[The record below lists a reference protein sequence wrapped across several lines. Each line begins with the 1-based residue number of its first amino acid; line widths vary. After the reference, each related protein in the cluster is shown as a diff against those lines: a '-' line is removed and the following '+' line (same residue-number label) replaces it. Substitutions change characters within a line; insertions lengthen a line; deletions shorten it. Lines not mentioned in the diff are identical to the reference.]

1 MLPHRSSFRK
11 FLGMRT
17 RSYFLWASI
26 SLIFLS
32 ACATFTAKSP
42 TNTSNA
48 GILVSQITSHCTDL
62 DAPELGKGKMCIDN
76 GFRIKADDF
85 SFSNWGR
92 STEADANVTVQ
103 TLIDLFGH
111 SAVCIDGPSTEC
123 VMRPT
128 TVQKLEEWNNALA
141 GGRCEGLATL
151 STRFLLKLDDPS
163 KFDPTAIRVADLQ
176 RGNQLLDSTIV
187 YWWATQFLTEV
198 SDRAAT
204 SRGKSPLHLVDD
216 LIQGLAN
223 GVGYTV
229 GLYFGSSG
237 HAVTPFAVTHHGDD
251 FIIHV
256 YDNNFPGERKEIV
269 VNGNTNSWTYAAA
282 RAQPDGGSVDWTGT
296 TGTLELTPMSS
307 RKGPFKCAFC
317 STATATTDTVL
328 TIASRDP
335 AAAGYT
341 FITTRDG
348 QRIEASPDS
357 VINTITGSTYAISK
371 GLGGGLVTIHIPK
384 TITDFDVEIRRGS
397 TVIPAADVVVA
408 IQRPMTANIQVSGD
422 LAHTV
427 VGSTSKNTT
436 LIAVRSGS
444 TSISAPEENSARL
457 SIAAGGQLSRTELP
471 RGHTLLIHQIQNN
484 AIEVAIKGVNGSE
497 ISSTSLTASENS
509 PATEATLA
517 INELGAIIAT
527 NARIEPI
534 PVSTARQVNFLPGAK
549 KTPGATT
556 TSTTTNPTSI
566 EIFLPD

>member
-1 MLPHRSSFRK
+1 VWL
-11 FLGMRT
+11 
-17 RSYFLWASI
+17 SI

-32 ACATFTAKSP
+32 ACSTFFTKSP
-42 TNTSNA
+42 TNTLSTA
-48 GILVSQITSHCTDL
+48 ALVSQITSHCTDL
-62 DAPELGKGKMCIDN
+62 DAPELGDGKMCIDN

-92 STEADANVTVQ
+92 STEADANVTIQ
-103 TLIDLFGH
+103 TLVDLFGH
-111 SAVCIDGPSTEC
+111 SAVCVDGPSTEC

-151 STRFLLKLDDPS
+151 STRFLLRLDDPS
-163 KFDPTAIRVADLQ
+163 TFNSKAIRVADLQ

-204 SRGKSPLHLVDD
+204 SRTKSPLQLVDD

-237 HAVTPFAVTHHGDD
+237 HAVTPFAVTHRGDN

-256 YDNNFPGERKEIV
+256 YDNNFPGVRKEII
-269 VNGNTNSWTYAAA
+269 VNGTTNSWKYAAA
-282 RAQPDGGSVDWTGT
+282 RAQLDGSNIDWNGT

-307 RKGPFKCAFC
+307 RKGPFECSFC
-317 STATATTDTVL
+317 STSTATTDTVL

-335 AAAGYT
+335 DAAGYT

-348 QRIEASPDS
+348 QRIEASPAS
-357 VINTITGSTYAISK
+357 VINTIAGSSYSISK
-371 GLGGGLVTIHIPK
+371 GLGGSLVTIRIPNS
-384 TITDFDVEIRRGS
+384 ITDFDVEMRRGS
-397 TVIPAADVVVA
+397 SVIPAADVVVA
-408 IQRPMTANIQVSGD
+408 IQRPQMANIQVSGD

-427 VGSTSKNTT
+427 VGSSSKNTT
-436 LIAVRSGS
+436 LIAVRSDS

-471 RGHTLLIHQIQNN
+471 GGHTLLIHQIENST
-484 AIEVAIKGVNGSE
+484 IEVAIKGENGSE

-509 PATEATLA
+509 PATEVTLA
-517 INELGAIIAT
+517 INELGAIVAT
-527 NARIEPI
+527 TSDVEPV
-534 PVSTARQVNFLPGAK
+534 PVHVPSIVNF
-549 KTPGATT
+549 TPGKKRPTT
-556 TSTTTNPTSI
+556 TTTIDPASI
-566 EIFLPD
+566 EIALPG

>member
-1 MLPHRSSFRK
+1 
-11 FLGMRT
+11 MRN
-17 RSYFLWASI
+17 RPYFLWLSI

-32 ACATFTAKSP
+32 ACSTFSAKSSI
-42 TNTSNA
+42 NTSPA
-48 GILVSQITSHCTDL
+48 AALVSQIASHCTDL
-62 DAPELGKGKMCIDN
+62 DAPELGDGKLCVDN

-92 STEADANVTVQ
+92 STAADANVTIQ
-103 TLIDLFGH
+103 TLVDLFGH
-111 SAVCIDGPSTEC
+111 SAVCVDGSSTEC
-123 VMRPT
+123 VMRPK

-151 STRFLLKLDDPS
+151 STRFLLKLDDPTTFS
-163 KFDPTAIRVADLQ
+163 PTAKRVADLQ

-204 SRGKSPLHLVDD
+204 SRTKSSLQLVDD

-237 HAVTPFAVTHHGDD
+237 HAVTPFAVTHRGND

-256 YDNNFPGERKEIV
+256 YDNNFPGVRKEIL
-269 VNGNTNSWTYAAA
+269 VNGTSNSWSYAAA
-282 RAQPDGGSVDWTGT
+282 RAQPDGSNIDWTGA

-307 RKGPFKCAFC
+307 RKGPFECAFC
-317 STATATTDTVL
+317 STSPTATDTVL

-348 QRIEASPDS
+348 KRIEASPDS
-357 VINTITGSTYAISK
+357 VVNTITGSTYRISK
-371 GLGGGLVTIHIPK
+371 GLGGGLVTIHIPN
-384 TITDFDVEIRRGS
+384 TITDFDVEVRRGS
-397 TVIPAADVVVA
+397 SVIPAADVVVA
-408 IQRPMTANIQVSGD
+408 IQRPMMANIQVSGD

-427 VGSTSKNTT
+427 IGTSTKSTT
-436 LIAVRSGS
+436 LIAVRSDS
-444 TSISAPEENSARL
+444 ISISAPEENPARL

-471 RGHTLLIHQIQNN
+471 RGHTLLIHQIEDS
-484 AIEVAIKGVNGSE
+484 AIEVAIKGENGTE
-497 ISSTSLTASENS
+497 ISSTSLSATENS
-509 PATEATLA
+509 PATEVTLA
-517 INELGAIIAT
+517 INELGEIVSST
-527 NARIEPI
+527 SDVEPV
-534 PVSTARQVNFLPGAK
+534 PVHVPSNVNF
-549 KTPGATT
+549 TPGKKKPASPTT
-556 TSTTTNPTSI
+556 TTDPASI
-566 EIFLPD
+566 EIALPG

>member
-1 MLPHRSSFRK
+1 
-11 FLGMRT
+11 MRN
-17 RSYFLWASI
+17 RPYFLWVTLSFV
-26 SLIFLS
+26 FLS
-32 ACATFTAKSP
+32 ACSTFSAESP
-42 TNTSNA
+42 TNTLSTA
-48 GILVSQITSHCTDL
+48 VLVSQIESHCTDL
-62 DAPELGKGKMCIDN
+62 DAPELGEGKMCIDN

-92 STEADANVTVQ
+92 STEADANVTIQ
-103 TLIDLFGH
+103 TLVDLFGH
-111 SAVCIDGPSTEC
+111 SAVCVDGPSTEC

-151 STRFLLKLDDPS
+151 STRFLLRLDDPS
-163 KFDPTAIRVADLQ
+163 AFNSAATRVSDLQ

-204 SRGKSPLHLVDD
+204 SRTKSPLQLVDD

-237 HAVTPFAVTHHGDD
+237 HAVTPFAVTQRGND

-256 YDNNFPGERKEIV
+256 YDNNFPGVRKEIV
-269 VNGNTNSWTYAAA
+269 VNGTTNSWTYAAA
-282 RAQPDGGSVDWTGT
+282 RAQPDGSSADWTGT

-307 RKGPFKCAFC
+307 RKGPFECSFC
-317 STATATTDTVL
+317 STSTIATDTVL

-341 FITTRDG
+341 SITTRNG
-348 QRIEASPDS
+348 QRIEASPDG

-371 GLGGGLVTIHIPK
+371 GRGGGLVTIHIPN
-384 TITDFDVEIRRGS
+384 TVTDFDVEVRRGS
-397 TVIPAADVVVA
+397 SVIPAADVVVA
-408 IQRPMTANIQVSGD
+408 IQRPNMANIQVSGD

-427 VGSTSKNTT
+427 VGSSSNNST
-436 LIAVRSGS
+436 LIAVRSDS
-444 TSISAPEENSARL
+444 TSISAPVENSARL

-471 RGHTLLIHQIQNN
+471 SGHTLLIHRIKDN
-484 AIEVAIKGVNGSE
+484 AIEVAIKGENDSE
-497 ISSTSLTASENS
+497 ISSTSLIASENS
-509 PATEATLA
+509 PATEVTLS
-517 INELGAIIAT
+517 INELGAIVAT
-527 NARIEPI
+527 SSTVEPVPVHVPRI
-534 PVSTARQVNFLPGAK
+534 TNFKPGKNRPA
-549 KTPGATT
+549 TSPTT
-556 TSTTTNPTSI
+556 TDPASI
-566 EIFLPD
+566 EIALPG

>member
-1 MLPHRSSFRK
+1 
-11 FLGMRT
+11 MRN
-17 RSYFLWASI
+17 RPYFLWLSI

-32 ACATFTAKSP
+32 ACSTFSAKSSI
-42 TNTSNA
+42 NTSPA
-48 GILVSQITSHCTDL
+48 AALVSQIASHCTDL
-62 DAPELGKGKMCIDN
+62 DAPELGDGKLCVDN

-92 STEADANVTVQ
+92 STAADANVTIQ
-103 TLIDLFGH
+103 TLVDLFGH
-111 SAVCIDGPSTEC
+111 SAVCVDGPSTEC
-123 VMRPT
+123 VIRPK

-151 STRFLLKLDDPS
+151 STRFLLKLDDPTTFS
-163 KFDPTAIRVADLQ
+163 PTAKRVADLQ

-204 SRGKSPLHLVDD
+204 SRTKSSLQLVDD

-237 HAVTPFAVTHHGDD
+237 HAVTPFAVTHRGND

-256 YDNNFPGERKEIV
+256 YDNNFPGVRKEIL
-269 VNGNTNSWTYAAA
+269 VNGTSNSWSYAAA
-282 RAQPDGGSVDWTGT
+282 RAQPDGSNIDWTGA

-307 RKGPFKCAFC
+307 RKGPFECAFC
-317 STATATTDTVL
+317 STSPTATDTVL

-348 QRIEASPDS
+348 KRIEALPDS
-357 VINTITGSTYAISK
+357 VVNTITGSTYHISK
-371 GLGGGLVTIHIPK
+371 GLGGGLVTIHIPN
-384 TITDFDVEIRRGS
+384 TITDFDVEVRRGS
-397 TVIPAADVVVA
+397 SVIPAADVVVA
-408 IQRPMTANIQVSGD
+408 IQRPMMANIQVSGD

-427 VGSTSKNTT
+427 IGTSTKSTT
-436 LIAVRSGS
+436 LIAVRSDS
-444 TSISAPEENSARL
+444 ISISAPEENPARL

-471 RGHTLLIHQIQNN
+471 RGHTLLIHQIEDS
-484 AIEVAIKGVNGSE
+484 AIEVAIKGENGTE
-497 ISSTSLTASENS
+497 ISSTSLIASENS
-509 PATEATLA
+509 PATDVTLA
-517 INELGAIIAT
+517 INELGEIVSST
-527 NARIEPI
+527 SDVEPV
-534 PVSTARQVNFLPGAK
+534 PVHVPSNVNF
-549 KTPGATT
+549 TPGKKKPASPTT
-556 TSTTTNPTSI
+556 TTDPASI
-566 EIFLPD
+566 EIALPG

>member
-1 MLPHRSSFRK
+1 
-11 FLGMRT
+11 MRN
-17 RSYFLWASI
+17 RPYFLWVSL

-32 ACATFTAKSP
+32 ACSTFSAKSP
-42 TNTSNA
+42 TNTSSTA
-48 GILVSQITSHCTDL
+48 ALVSQIASHCTDL
-62 DAPELGKGKMCIDN
+62 DAPELGEGKMCVDN

-92 STEADANVTVQ
+92 STEADANVTIQ

-151 STRFLLKLDDPS
+151 STRFLLKLDDPTTF
-163 KFDPTAIRVADLQ
+163 KPDATRVADLQ

-204 SRGKSPLHLVDD
+204 SRTKSPLQLVDD
-216 LIQGLAN
+216 LVQGLAN

-237 HAVTPFAVTHHGDD
+237 HAVTPFAVTHRGDD

-256 YDNNFPGERKEIV
+256 YDNNFPGVRKEIV
-269 VNGNTNSWTYAAA
+269 VNGSANSWTYTAA
-282 RAQPDGGSVDWTGT
+282 RAQPDGSSVDWTGT
-296 TGTLELTPMSS
+296 MGTVELTPMSS
-307 RKGPFKCAFC
+307 RKGPFKCSFC
-317 STATATTDTVL
+317 ATSSAATDTVL

-341 FITTRDG
+341 YITTRNG

-357 VINTITGSTYAISK
+357 VVNTITGSTYAISK
-371 GLGGGLVTIHIPK
+371 GLGGGLVTIHLPN
-384 TITDFDVEIRRGS
+384 TITDFDVEVRRGS
-397 TVIPAADVVVA
+397 SVIPAADVVVV
-408 IQRPMTANIQVSGD
+408 IQRPNMANIQVSGD

-427 VGSTSKNTT
+427 VGSSSTSTT
-436 LIAVRSGS
+436 LIAVRSDS
-444 TSISAPEENSARL
+444 TSISAPAENSARL

-471 RGHTLLIHQIQNN
+471 RGHTLLIHQIEDD
-484 AIEVAIKGVNGSE
+484 AIEVAIKGENGSE

-509 PATEATLA
+509 AATEVTLV
-517 INELGAIIAT
+517 INELGAIVVTSADV
-527 NARIEPI
+527 EPV
-534 PVSTARQVNFLPGAK
+534 PVHVPSAINF
-549 KTPGATT
+549 TPGKKKPTSPTT
-556 TSTTTNPTSI
+556 TTDPASI
-566 EIFLPD
+566 EIALPG

>member
-1 MLPHRSSFRK
+1 MRNRPY
-11 FLGMRT
+11 FLGIPI
-17 RSYFLWASI
+17 AVV
-26 SLIFLS
+26 FLS

-42 TNTSNA
+42 TNTSTTA
-48 GILVSQITSHCTDL
+48 TLVSQITSHCTDL
-62 DAPELGKGKMCIDN
+62 DAPELGEGKMCIDN

-92 STEADANVTVQ
+92 STAADANVTIQ
-103 TLIDLFGH
+103 TLVDLFGH

-151 STRFLLKLDDPS
+151 STRFLLKLDDPTTFVS
-163 KFDPTAIRVADLQ
+163 TATRVADLQ

-204 SRGKSPLHLVDD
+204 SRSKSPLQLVDD

-237 HAVTPFAVTHHGDD
+237 HSVTPFAVTHREND

-256 YDNNFPGERKEIV
+256 YDNNFPGVRKEIV
-269 VNGNTNSWTYAAA
+269 VNGTTNSWTYAAA
-282 RAQPDGGSVDWTGT
+282 RAQPDGSNIDWNGT
-296 TGTLELTPMSS
+296 IGTLELTPMSS

-317 STATATTDTVL
+317 ATSTTATDTLL

-348 QRIEASPDS
+348 KRIEATPDS
-357 VINTITGSTYAISK
+357 VINTISGSTYDISK
-371 GLGGGLVTIHIPK
+371 GLGGSLVTIHIPN
-384 TITDFDVEIRRGS
+384 TVTDFDIEVRRGS
-397 TVIPAADVVVA
+397 SVIPAADVVVA
-408 IQRPMTANIQVSGD
+408 IQRPQMAHIQVSGD

-427 VGSTSKNTT
+427 VATSSKNST
-436 LIAVRSGS
+436 LIAVRSDS
-444 TSISAPEENSARL
+444 TSVSAPTENSARL

-471 RGHTLLIHQIQNN
+471 RGHTLLIRQIKDN
-484 AIEVAIKGVNGSE
+484 AIEVAIKGENGSE

-509 PATEATLA
+509 PATEVTLA
-517 INELGAIIAT
+517 INELGTIVAT
-527 NARIEPI
+527 SADVEPV
-534 PVSTARQVNFLPGAK
+534 PVHVPSIVNF
-549 KTPGATT
+549 TPGKKRPTQST
-556 TSTTTNPTSI
+556 TTTNPTSI
-566 EIFLPD
+566 EIALPD

>member
-1 MLPHRSSFRK
+1 
-11 FLGMRT
+11 MRN
-17 RSYFLWASI
+17 RPYFLWVSL

-32 ACATFTAKSP
+32 ACSTFSAKSP
-42 TNTSNA
+42 TNTSSTA
-48 GILVSQITSHCTDL
+48 ALVSQIASHCTDL
-62 DAPELGKGKMCIDN
+62 DAPELGEGKMCVDN

-92 STEADANVTVQ
+92 STEADANVTIQ

-151 STRFLLKLDDPS
+151 STRFLLKLDDPTTF
-163 KFDPTAIRVADLQ
+163 KPDATRVADLQ

-204 SRGKSPLHLVDD
+204 SRTKSPLQLVDD
-216 LIQGLAN
+216 LVQGLAN

-237 HAVTPFAVTHHGDD
+237 HAVTPFAVTHRGDD

-256 YDNNFPGERKEIV
+256 YDNNFPGVRKEIV
-269 VNGNTNSWTYAAA
+269 VNGSANSWTYTAA
-282 RAQPDGGSVDWTGT
+282 RAQPDGSSVDWTGT
-296 TGTLELTPMSS
+296 TGTVELTPMSS
-307 RKGPFKCAFC
+307 RKGPFKCSFC
-317 STATATTDTVL
+317 ATSSAATDTVL

-341 FITTRDG
+341 FITTRNG

-357 VINTITGSTYAISK
+357 VVNTITGSTYAISK
-371 GLGGGLVTIHIPK
+371 GLGGGLVTIHIPN
-384 TITDFDVEIRRGS
+384 TITDFDIEVRRGS
-397 TVIPAADVVVA
+397 SVIPAADVVVA
-408 IQRPMTANIQVSGD
+408 IQRPNMANIQVSGD

-427 VGSTSKNTT
+427 VGSSSTSTT
-436 LIAVRSGS
+436 LIAVRSDS
-444 TSISAPEENSARL
+444 TSISAPAENSARL

-471 RGHTLLIHQIQNN
+471 RGHTLLIHQIEDD
-484 AIEVAIKGVNGSE
+484 AIEVAIKGENGSE

-509 PATEATLA
+509 AATEVTLV
-517 INELGAIIAT
+517 INELGAIVVTSADV
-527 NARIEPI
+527 EPV
-534 PVSTARQVNFLPGAK
+534 PVHVPSAINF
-549 KTPGATT
+549 TPGKKKPTSPTT
-556 TSTTTNPTSI
+556 TTDPASI
-566 EIFLPD
+566 EIALPG

>member
-1 MLPHRSSFRK
+1 
-11 FLGMRT
+11 MRN
-17 RSYFLWASI
+17 RPYFFWLSI
-26 SLIFLS
+26 SLVFLS
-32 ACATFTAKSP
+32 ACATFSSKSP
-42 TNTSNA
+42 TTTSTA
-48 GILVSQITSHCTDL
+48 ASLISQITSHCTDL
-62 DAPELGKGKMCIDN
+62 DAPELGEGKMCVDN

-111 SAVCIDGPSTEC
+111 SAVCVEGPSTEC

-151 STRFLLKLDDPS
+151 STRFLLKLDDPTS
-163 KFDPTAIRVADLQ
+163 FSPSATRVSDLQ

-198 SDRAAT
+198 SGRAAT
-204 SRGKSPLHLVDD
+204 SRTKSPLQLVDE

-237 HAVTPFAVTHHGDD
+237 HAVTPFAVTQRGND

-256 YDNNFPGERKEIV
+256 YDNNFPGVRKEIV
-269 VNGNTNSWTYAAA
+269 VNGNTNSWIYTAA
-282 RAQPDGGSVDWTGT
+282 RAQPDGSNVDWTGT

-307 RKGPFKCAFC
+307 RKGPFECAFC
-317 STATATTDTVL
+317 STSTVSTDTVL

-335 AAAGYT
+335 AAPGYI

-357 VINTITGSTYAISK
+357 VINTVTGSTYTISK
-371 GLGGGLVTIHIPK
+371 GLGGGLVTIRIPN
-384 TITDFDVEIRRGS
+384 TVTDFDIEVRRGS
-397 TVIPAADVVVA
+397 SVIPAADVVVA
-408 IQRPMTANIQVSGD
+408 VQRPKMANIQVSGD

-427 VGSTSKNTT
+427 VGSSSNGAA
-436 LIAVRSGS
+436 LIAIRSDS
-444 TSISAPEENSARL
+444 TSVSAPEESSARL
-457 SIAAGGQLSRTELP
+457 SIAAGEQLSRTELP
-471 RGHTLLIHQIQNN
+471 RGHTLLINQIENS
-484 AIEVAIKGVNGSE
+484 AIEVAIKGENGSE
-497 ISSTSLTASENS
+497 ISSVSLIASADS
-509 PATEATLA
+509 PATEVTLE
-517 INELGAIIAT
+517 INELGSIVAT
-527 NARIEPI
+527 TADVEPVPVRIP
-534 PVSTARQVNFLPGAK
+534 SAVNFTPNK
-549 KTPGATT
+549 KKPSV
-556 TSTTTNPTSI
+556 STTTTDPASI
-566 EIFLPD
+566 EIALPD

>member
-1 MLPHRSSFRK
+1 
-11 FLGMRT
+11 MRN
-17 RSYFLWASI
+17 RPYFLWASL

-32 ACATFTAKSP
+32 ACSTFSAKSP
-42 TNTSNA
+42 TNTSSTA
-48 GILVSQITSHCTDL
+48 ALVSQIASHCTDL
-62 DAPELGKGKMCIDN
+62 DAPELGEGKMCVDN

-92 STEADANVTVQ
+92 STEADANVTIQ

-151 STRFLLKLDDPS
+151 STRFLLNLDDPTTF
-163 KFDPTAIRVADLQ
+163 KPDATRVADLQ

-204 SRGKSPLHLVDD
+204 SRTKSPLQLVDD

-237 HAVTPFAVTHHGDD
+237 HAVTPFAVTHRGDD

-256 YDNNFPGERKEIV
+256 YDNNFPGVRKEIV
-269 VNGNTNSWTYAAA
+269 VNGSANSWTYTAA
-282 RAQPDGGSVDWTGT
+282 RAQPDGSSVDWTGT
-296 TGTLELTPMSS
+296 MGTVELTPMSS
-307 RKGPFKCAFC
+307 RKGPFKCSFC
-317 STATATTDTVL
+317 ATSSAATDTVL
-328 TIASRDP
+328 TVASRDP

-341 FITTRDG
+341 FITTRNG

-357 VINTITGSTYAISK
+357 VVNTITGSTYAISK
-371 GLGGGLVTIHIPK
+371 GLGGGLVTIHIPN
-384 TITDFDVEIRRGS
+384 TITDFDIEVRRGS
-397 TVIPAADVVVA
+397 SVIPAADVVVA
-408 IQRPMTANIQVSGD
+408 IQRPNMANIQVSGD

-427 VGSTSKNTT
+427 VGSSSTSTT
-436 LIAVRSGS
+436 LIAVRSDS
-444 TSISAPEENSARL
+444 TSISAPAENSARL

-471 RGHTLLIHQIQNN
+471 RGHTLLIHQIEDE
-484 AIEVAIKGVNGSE
+484 AIEVAIKGENGSE

-509 PATEATLA
+509 PATEVTLA
-517 INELGAIIAT
+517 INELGAIVVTSADV
-527 NARIEPI
+527 EPV
-534 PVSTARQVNFLPGAK
+534 PVHVPSAINF
-549 KTPGATT
+549 TPGKKKPASPTT
-556 TSTTTNPTSI
+556 TTDPASI
-566 EIFLPD
+566 EIALPG

>member
-1 MLPHRSSFRK
+1 MRHRP
-11 FLGMRT
+11 
-17 RSYFLWASI
+17 YFLWVSL

-32 ACATFTAKSP
+32 ACSTFSAKSP
-42 TNTSNA
+42 TNTSSTA
-48 GILVSQITSHCTDL
+48 ALVSQIASHCTDL
-62 DAPELGKGKMCIDN
+62 DAPELGEGKMCIDN
-76 GFRIKADDF
+76 GFRINADDF

-92 STEADANVTVQ
+92 STEADANVTIQ

-151 STRFLLKLDDPS
+151 STRFLLKLDDPTTF
-163 KFDPTAIRVADLQ
+163 KPDATRVADLQ

-204 SRGKSPLHLVDD
+204 SRTKSPLQLVDD

-237 HAVTPFAVTHHGDD
+237 HAVTPFAVTHRGDD

-256 YDNNFPGERKEIV
+256 YDNNFPGVRKEIV
-269 VNGNTNSWTYAAA
+269 VNGSANSWTYTAA
-282 RAQPDGGSVDWTGT
+282 RAQPDGSSVDWTGT
-296 TGTLELTPMSS
+296 TGTVELTPMSS
-307 RKGPFKCAFC
+307 RKGPFKCSFC
-317 STATATTDTVL
+317 ATSSAATDTVL

-341 FITTRDG
+341 FITTRNG

-357 VINTITGSTYAISK
+357 VVNTITGSTYAISK
-371 GLGGGLVTIHIPK
+371 GLGGGLVTIHIPN
-384 TITDFDVEIRRGS
+384 TITDFDIEVRRGS
-397 TVIPAADVVVA
+397 SVIPAADVVVA
-408 IQRPMTANIQVSGD
+408 IQRPNMANIQVSGD

-427 VGSTSKNTT
+427 VGSSSTSTT
-436 LIAVRSGS
+436 LIAVRSDS
-444 TSISAPEENSARL
+444 TSISAPAENSARL

-471 RGHTLLIHQIQNN
+471 RGHTLIIHQIEDD
-484 AIEVAIKGVNGSE
+484 AIEVAIKGENGSE

-509 PATEATLA
+509 AATEVTLV
-517 INELGAIIAT
+517 INELGAIVVTSADV
-527 NARIEPI
+527 EPV
-534 PVSTARQVNFLPGAK
+534 PVHVPSAINF
-549 KTPGATT
+549 TPGKKKPTSPTT
-556 TSTTTNPTSI
+556 TTDPASI
-566 EIFLPD
+566 EIALPG

>member
-1 MLPHRSSFRK
+1 
-11 FLGMRT
+11 MRN
-17 RSYFLWASI
+17 RPYFLWLSI

-32 ACATFTAKSP
+32 ACSTFSAKSSI
-42 TNTSNA
+42 NTSPA
-48 GILVSQITSHCTDL
+48 AALVSQIASHCTDL
-62 DAPELGKGKMCIDN
+62 DAPELGDGKLCVDN

-92 STEADANVTVQ
+92 STAADANVTIQ
-103 TLIDLFGH
+103 TLVDLFGH
-111 SAVCIDGPSTEC
+111 SAVCVDGPSTEC
-123 VMRPT
+123 VIRPK

-151 STRFLLKLDDPS
+151 STRFLLKLDDPTTFS
-163 KFDPTAIRVADLQ
+163 PTAKRVADLQ

-204 SRGKSPLHLVDD
+204 SRTKSSLQLVDD

-237 HAVTPFAVTHHGDD
+237 HAVTPFAVTHRGND

-256 YDNNFPGERKEIV
+256 YDNNFPGVRKEIL
-269 VNGNTNSWTYAAA
+269 VNGTSNSWSYAAA
-282 RAQPDGGSVDWTGT
+282 RAQPDGSNIDWTGA

-307 RKGPFKCAFC
+307 RKGPFECAFC
-317 STATATTDTVL
+317 STSPTATDTVL

-348 QRIEASPDS
+348 KRIEALPDS
-357 VINTITGSTYAISK
+357 VVNTITGSTYHISK
-371 GLGGGLVTIHIPK
+371 GLGGGLVTIHIPN
-384 TITDFDVEIRRGS
+384 TITDFDVEVRRGS
-397 TVIPAADVVVA
+397 SVIPAADVVVA
-408 IQRPMTANIQVSGD
+408 IQRPMMANIQVSGD

-427 VGSTSKNTT
+427 IGTSTKSTT
-436 LIAVRSGS
+436 LIAVRSDS
-444 TSISAPEENSARL
+444 ISISAPEENPARL

-471 RGHTLLIHQIQNN
+471 RGHTLLIHQIEDS
-484 AIEVAIKGVNGSE
+484 AIEVAIKGENGTE
-497 ISSTSLTASENS
+497 ISSTSLSATENS
-509 PATEATLA
+509 PATDVTLA
-517 INELGAIIAT
+517 INELGEIVSST
-527 NARIEPI
+527 SDVEPV
-534 PVSTARQVNFLPGAK
+534 PVHVPSNVNF
-549 KTPGATT
+549 TPGKKKPASPTT
-556 TSTTTNPTSI
+556 TTDPASI
-566 EIFLPD
+566 EIALPG

>member
-1 MLPHRSSFRK
+1 
-11 FLGMRT
+11 MRN
-17 RSYFLWASI
+17 RPYFLWVSL

-32 ACATFTAKSP
+32 ACSTFSAKSP
-42 TNTSNA
+42 TNTSSTA
-48 GILVSQITSHCTDL
+48 ALVSQIASHCTDL
-62 DAPELGKGKMCIDN
+62 DAPELGEGKMCVDN

-92 STEADANVTVQ
+92 STEADANVTIQ

-151 STRFLLKLDDPS
+151 STRFLLKLDDPTTF
-163 KFDPTAIRVADLQ
+163 KPDATRVADLQ

-204 SRGKSPLHLVDD
+204 SRTKSPLQLVDD

-237 HAVTPFAVTHHGDD
+237 HAVTPFAVTHRGDD

-256 YDNNFPGERKEIV
+256 YDNNFPGVRKEIV
-269 VNGNTNSWTYAAA
+269 VNGSANSWTYTAA
-282 RAQPDGGSVDWTGT
+282 RAQPDGTSVDWTGT
-296 TGTLELTPMSS
+296 TGTVELTPMSS
-307 RKGPFKCAFC
+307 RKGPFKCSFC
-317 STATATTDTVL
+317 ATSSAATDTVL

-341 FITTRDG
+341 FITTRNG

-357 VINTITGSTYAISK
+357 VVNTITGSTYAISK
-371 GLGGGLVTIHIPK
+371 GLGGGLVTIHIPN
-384 TITDFDVEIRRGS
+384 TITDFDIEVRRGS
-397 TVIPAADVVVA
+397 SVIPAADVVVA
-408 IQRPMTANIQVSGD
+408 IQRPNMANIQVSGD

-427 VGSTSKNTT
+427 VGSSSTSTT
-436 LIAVRSGS
+436 LIAVRSDS
-444 TSISAPEENSARL
+444 TSISAPAENSARL

-471 RGHTLLIHQIQNN
+471 RGHTLIIHQIEDD
-484 AIEVAIKGVNGSE
+484 AIEVAIKGENGSE

-509 PATEATLA
+509 AATEVTLV
-517 INELGAIIAT
+517 INELGAIVVTSADV
-527 NARIEPI
+527 EPVPVHVPSAI
-534 PVSTARQVNFLPGAK
+534 NFTPGKKKPVSP
-549 KTPGATT
+549 TT
-556 TSTTTNPTSI
+556 TTDPASI
-566 EIFLPD
+566 EIALPG